1 MYIRVCVLYSQK
13 QRLGLG
19 DLLRGFCFLLP
30 AASCLIFLSH
40 SLNSDRLFRELS
52 LPLGPSV
59 PTVGHSG
66 HGHLSGLPVPVCSS
80 GWIQTHR
87 LARRPTCIWAPA
99 YLSWASFPD
108 RLIHSHMSLFYLFI
122 GSSLGSF
129 VQPLTHSLIHSVNC
143 MPYLKI
149 APWMVCS
156 RWPVCTP
163 VLLFTPSP
171 SSNSCLSPTSSGQL
185 FFASISS
192 KCSIN
197 NTRKIYSEQKWRRQQ
212 SHSPR
217 LSLDS
222 PTRCPRR
229 LPFTFQI

>member
-149 APWMVCS
+149 APGWCVRAGQCAHLCS
-156 RWPVCTP
+156 CSPHLLPLTPACLPPLLVNFSLPVFP
-163 VLLFTPSP
+163 
-171 SSNSCLSPTSSGQL
+171 LS
-185 FFASISS
+185 A
-192 KCSIN
+192 
-197 NTRKIYSEQKWRRQQ
+197 R
-212 SHSPR
+212 
-217 LSLDS
+217 
-222 PTRCPRR
+222 
-229 LPFTFQI
+229 